1 MFKVFNRK
9 SVSSIR
15 KMPEVYLGARRLA
28 ADAPALIVAEIGNNH
43 CGDVERALAMIE
55 AAAEAGADAVK
66 FQKRSPKDLLTR
78 EGFER
83 PYRNRGNSFGP
94 TYGKHREALELGT
107 EAFRDLKEAAQ
118 ELGLLFLASAWDLP
132 SLEALAFLDVPAFKI
147 ASPDLTN
154 LPLVEMAASFGSPVL
169 MSTGMSR
176 LDEVDKAVS
185 VLLER
190 DVPLVLFH
198 CMSIYPT
205 PPDQARLATLTE
217 LGVRYGVPVGY
228 SGHEMETPIAVAAR
242 SLGACVIEKHFTLD
256 RSWKG
261 GDQKISL
268 TPDEFARMSEEVRM
282 VESALRGTRTGVVDG
297 EDLQREKLGK
307 SLVAARPI
315 RIGEILMEDML
326 VCKSPA
332 LGISPLQLPSLIG
345 RRVIQEIAPDTYL
358 AEHHLES
365 GAAK

>member
-1 MFKVFNRK
+1 MFRVFNRK
-9 SVSSIR
+9 QASSIR
-15 KMPEVYLGARRLA
+15 KSPEVFVGARRLA

-43 CGDVERALAMIE
+43 CGDLDRAFAMIE
-55 AAAEAGADAVK
+55 SAAEAGADAVK
-66 FQKRSPKDLLTR
+66 FQKRSPRDLLTQ

-94 TYGKHREALELGT
+94 TYGKHREALELEN
-107 EAFRDLKEAAQ
+107 EAFRELKAAAQ

-132 SLEALAFLDVPAFKI
+132 SLEALAFMDVPAFKI

-154 LPLVEMAASFGSPVL
+154 LPLLEMAASFGRPVF

-176 LDEVDKAVS
+176 VDEVDQAVS

-190 DVPLVLFH
+190 DIPLILFH

-205 PPDQARLATLTE
+205 PPDQARLGSLSE
-217 LGVRYGVPVGY
+217 LGLRYGVPVGY

-242 SLGACVIEKHFTLD
+242 TLGACVIEKHFTMD

-268 TPDEFARMSEEVRM
+268 TPDEFARMAEEIRM
-282 VESALRGTRTGVVDG
+282 VESALRGTRTGIVDG

-307 SLVAARPI
+307 SLVVARPI
-315 RIGEILMEDML
+315 QIGEVLTEDML

-332 LGISPLQLPSLIG
+332 LGLSPMQLRNLIG
-345 RRVIQEIAPDTYL
+345 RRVIQELAPDTYL
-358 AEHHLES
+358 AEHHLEP
-365 GAAK
+365 GTVK